1 MYGEAD
7 FQQANRRVKRCCLCL
22 GAALLPL
29 AAAYVLG
36 AVYDVYALM
45 LVSLLAAFLCC
56 VPACDFALLP
66 ALRYRRFLKE
76 MQKGLRRSVECTL
89 SHLVEG
95 EQLQDGVRVRA
106 LHVTLCDGD
115 SRIFYV
121 NVSKLNL
128 LAELGR
134 RVHLV
139 SYGRH
144 VVECEE
150 I

>member
-1 MYGEAD
+1 MYGEVD
-7 FQQANRRVKRCCLCL
+7 FQQANRRVKRCGLCL

-45 LVSLLAAFLCC
+45 LASLLAAFLCC

-66 ALRYRRFLKE
+66 ALRYRRFLRD
-76 MQKGLRRSVECTL
+76 MQKGLRRGAECTL
-89 SHLVEG
+89 SRLEEG

-106 LHVTLCDGD
+106 LHVTLCNGD

-128 LAELGR
+128 LPELGR
-134 RVHLV
+134 RVRLL